1 MDGVQSYGG
10 LLDLPH
16 VELPTIK
23 ITHTD
28 AGVVSVV
35 VIGMISYTV
44 ELAVGPAIASRPTNF
59 VRSGLIV
66 PLIVLEGCHGPATI
80 PRHDEPNLSP
90 HQSICGCC
98 RGKKTSVWGYSNGT
112 ESTVD
117 WGNTRGNLFDVSHTD
132 LPAIKSAHTDA
143 AVVSVVVIGMISYT
157 VELAVGPIIASC
169 PTNFVRS
176 VLLVPL
182 IVLKDSQ

>member
-1 MDGVQSYGG
+1 VIGRPPERSQSGSGLGLALVLGLGLGTGLGLGLGEIVLPEMAQKDGVQSYGG

-35 VIGMISYTV
+35 VIG
-44 ELAVGPAIASRPTNF
+44 R
-59 VRSGLIV
+59 
-66 PLIVLEGCHGPATI
+66 
-80 PRHDEPNLSP
+80 
-90 HQSICGCC
+90 
-98 RGKKTSVWGYSNGT
+98 
-112 ESTVD
+112 
-117 WGNTRGNLFDVSHTD
+117 
-132 LPAIKSAHTDA
+132 
-143 AVVSVVVIGMISYT
+143 ISYT